1 MTSKIYSKTKFF
13 AFSLRQQTGI
23 GLLGAAFSFLIC
35 PGSVIRQIGS
45 MTGYGYYSLSSQ
57 IGMLSIFVFLIALA
71 LGVVLQCYQHGYL
84 FSKKSADLYCTLPI
98 RRDSLLSIRFGASLV
113 GAAFS
118 MTVSF
123 VGLAV
128 VNGLNGV
135 HGVPF
140 SELAKLYGLSLL
152 LLVFCMSA
160 VEIFV
165 VNAGTVFNVLFSA
178 AVVCVGLPLL
188 CLIGYSWKASAAFGT
203 IYSYDWMQYTSPFV
217 FAMYR
222 LIEQIFTLEVGRTV
236 VELSMVV
243 ICLGGSAVFLAIAY
257 FMHHYRKT
265 ERAGGGFAYFAVPV
279 IIAVLAA
286 AVGGYLVGV
295 IFTGGYGV
303 AFWFYVCIGAALAAV
318 ASGAI
323 LAKSF
328 AKVGRWFLCAAVAAG
343 LLLGVYLVA
352 DSIGE
357 REKYYVP
364 EADDVVSVRLTDF
377 DSYNFAFTM
386 TENIDLVTDL
396 HRYAIATEDGEDGTE
411 PYDYTYSDLV
421 RPYFHVTYTLKNGET
436 VERSYRL
443 YGEKALQMKCKIMQ
457 TEEYAQAQ
465 MDELQEH
472 LDASFPLFRIYTE
485 DGDPFATIPPQ
496 EVTAFFEVYLQEL
509 QEADPATVVEET
521 TSDGGYRTITIS
533 TFHIYDSTT
542 YTDYYLYLIVPQSFT
557 ETLRLAEKLIE
568 EYAVEAIEDA
578 TVPIK

>member
-98 RRDSLLSIRFGASLV
+98 RRDSLLAIRFGASLV

-135 HGVPF
+135 RGVPF

-188 CLIGYSWKASAAFGT
+188 CLIGCAWKEAAAFGVVVC
-203 IYSYDWMQYTSPFV
+203 YDWMQYTSPFV

-236 VELSMVV
+236 VELSTVL
-243 ICLGGSAVFLAIAY
+243 ISLGGSAVFLAIAY
-257 FMHHYRKT
+257 FMHHYRKA

-343 LLLGVYLVA
+343 LLFGVYLVA
-352 DSIGE
+352 DSVGE

-364 EADDVVSVRLTDF
+364 EADDVVSVRLNDF
-377 DSYNFAFTM
+377 TSSGFAFTM
-386 TENIDLVTDL
+386 TENIDLVIDL
-396 HRYAIATEDGEDGTE
+396 QRYAIATEDGTE
-411 PYDYTYSDLV
+411 PYDYTYSNLV
-421 RPYFHVTYTLKNGET
+421 TPHFHVVYTLKSGET
-436 VERSYRL
+436 VERSYWLRS
-443 YGEKALQMKCKIMQ
+443 EKALQMKYKIMQ
-457 TEEYAQAQ
+457 TEEYAQARL
-465 MDELQEH
+465 DDLQKN
-472 LDASFPLFRIYTE
+472 LDASFPLFRIHTE
-485 DGDPFATIPPQ
+485 DGEPFATIPPQ

-509 QEADPATVVEET
+509 QEADPANAVKET
-521 TSDGGYRTITIS
+521 TSDGGYRTIAIS
-533 TFHIYDSTT
+533 TFHIYDCAD
-542 YTDYYLYLIVPQSFT
+542 YTDYYLCLIVPQSFT

-568 EYAVEAIEDA
+568 EYTVEPIGDAI
-578 TVPIK
+578 VPIK